1 MLHKIIL
8 HKNITSPSHLRAR
21 NLKFPLGITD
31 ISKMGSVVYETLLGS
46 DSTASYWALKPSLRG
61 MNAPYVQVFSAKRL
75 RLLL

>member
-1 MLHKIIL
+1 MLRKIIL

-46 DSTASYWALKPSLRG
+46 DSTASY
-61 MNAPYVQVFSAKRL
+61 
-75 RLLL
+75 